1 MNKDLMIEKTKLFVK
16 DKLEHEGSGHDWF
29 HIERVY
35 NLAKYIA
42 QKENADSFIVE
53 MSSLLHDIDDWKFS
67 NTNDTKTTVT
77 ENFLKSINIDD
88 DSFKKIIKI
97 IQTINIR
104 YLYNLLKIKIIYRNR
119 MYIYISIQILIK
131 WRYIEYEDSI
141 IEKKISI

>member
-1 MNKDLMIEKTKLFVK
+1 MYEYKNVY
-16 DKLEHEGSGHDWF
+16 DKL
-29 HIERVY
+29 
-35 NLAKYIA
+35 
-42 QKENADSFIVE
+42 Q
-53 MSSLLHDIDDWKFS
+53 
-67 NTNDTKTTVT
+67 
-77 ENFLKSINIDD
+77 
-88 DSFKKIIKI
+88 IIKI

>member
-1 MNKDLMIEKTKLFVK
+1 MYDEI
-16 DKLEHEGSGHDWF
+16 
-29 HIERVY
+29 
-35 NLAKYIA
+35 
-42 QKENADSFIVE
+42 Q
-53 MSSLLHDIDDWKFS
+53 
-67 NTNDTKTTVT
+67 
-77 ENFLKSINIDD
+77 
-88 DSFKKIIKI
+88 IIKI